1 VSAPASASDAGLVD
15 PTAFVHPSSYVDAGA
30 RVGARSKVWHFC
42 HLMPGCEIGADCSLG
57 QNVVV
62 MAGVRVGRNAKIQ
75 NNVSLYEGVE
85 LEDDV
90 FCGPSMV
97 FTNVLNPRSHVSRKH
112 EYRRTLVRRG
122 ASIGAN
128 ATVVCGYTVGAYAMV
143 GAGAVVTRD
152 VPDYAVVTGVP
163 ARPRG
168 WACACGE
175 LLDAPLA
182 APDAE
187 MVVACRACGA
197 RYVLA
202 GDRLRPDPSGEGAT
216 SPGGPGGEGAV
227 AGGVA

>member
-1 VSAPASASDAGLVD
+1 MSAAPESPDVH
-15 PTAFVHPSSYVDAGA
+15 PTAWVHPSSYVDAGA

-42 HLMPGCEIGADCSLG
+42 HLMPGSEVGEDCSLG

-62 MAGVRVGRNAKIQ
+62 MSGVRVGRNAKIQ

-85 LEDDV
+85 LEADV

-97 FTNVLNPRSHVSRKH
+97 FTNVHNPRSHVSRKH
-112 EYRRTLVRRG
+112 EYRRTLVERG

-128 ATVVCGYTVGAYAMV
+128 ATVVCGNSIGAYALV

-152 VPDYAVVTGVP
+152 VPAYAVVAGVP
-163 ARPRG
+163 ARQRG

-182 APDAE
+182 AVDSELA
-187 MVVACRACGA
+187 VVCPACGE
-197 RYVLA
+197 RYLLV
-202 GDRLRPDPSGEGAT
+202 GDVLRP
-216 SPGGPGGEGAV
+216 V
-227 AGGVA
+227 APDVPRDVGVAA